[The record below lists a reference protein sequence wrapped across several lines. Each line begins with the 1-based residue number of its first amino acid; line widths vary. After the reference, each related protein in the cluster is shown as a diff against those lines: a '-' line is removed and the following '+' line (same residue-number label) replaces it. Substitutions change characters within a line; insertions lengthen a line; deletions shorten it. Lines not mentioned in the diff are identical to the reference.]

1 MINVHHILLA
11 AGESKRMG
19 EPKQLLNWGNKNLI
33 QYQIENILPTTKK
46 LYVVIGAYSE
56 IIEPFLKNYPIEV
69 IRFSDWKKGMGE
81 SLSYS
86 IKKIEQLNFALDGV
100 LVSLV
105 DQPLIS
111 SSHYLKMRML
121 FEKGKDLIIGSESNL
136 GWKGVPILFDSN
148 YFEQIKS
155 LTGDKGAR
163 SVLQKNIHCA
173 KFLEAGDNLIDIDT
187 PECYE
192 KYYKKFSPQ

>member
-1 MINVHHILLA
+1 MLGRCSSISNF
-11 AGESKRMG
+11 
-19 EPKQLLNWGNKNLI
+19 
-33 QYQIENILPTTKK
+33 
-46 LYVVIGAYSE
+46 VI
-56 IIEPFLKNYPIEV
+56 
-69 IRFSDWKKGMGE
+69 
-81 SLSYS
+81 SLSKNENV
-86 IKKIEQLNFALDGV
+86 IQ
-100 LVSLV
+100 
-105 DQPLIS
+105 
-111 SSHYLKMRML
+111 
-121 FEKGKDLIIGSESNL
+121 LIIGSESNL

-192 KYYKKFSPQ
+192 KFYKKFSPQ